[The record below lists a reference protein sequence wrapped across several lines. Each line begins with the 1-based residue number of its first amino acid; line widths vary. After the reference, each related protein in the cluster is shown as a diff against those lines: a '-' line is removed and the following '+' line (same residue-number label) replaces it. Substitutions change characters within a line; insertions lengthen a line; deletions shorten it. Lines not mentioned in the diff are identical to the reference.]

1 MPTLSN
7 RTASTLTRTRRPK
20 SDKIIV
26 VACEGQVTEEEY
38 FRFIQ
43 SILGGIKSKIIIKS
57 INEDILSVDSS
68 RRTFEQ
74 KSQLGQNKPW
84 QLVKRLDEFKAEE
97 ESAYE
102 FSKHPEDE
110 FWIVADID
118 ENTANWDNNS
128 KLEFALN
135 ACDRKNYHYAV
146 SNPFFEAWLLLH
158 HDDFNSDDYKYAV
171 TDKHKYEKT
180 DHFRYRLKSVG
191 APLINKKHIQPK
203 HYNRE
208 KVKRAI
214 KRARLLFERETKHHK
229 NQRLRYPHN
238 LGSTVYKLL
247 EEIIDI
253 SDEKI
258 S

>member
-1 MPTLSN
+1 MPALSN
-7 RTASTLTRTRRPK
+7 RTASTLTRTRRPR

-38 FRFIQ
+38 FRLIQ
-43 SILGGIKSKIIIKS
+43 SLLGGIKSKVIIKS

-74 KSQLGQNKPW
+74 KSRLGQNKPW
-84 QLVKRLDEFKAEE
+84 QLVKRLDEFRQEE
-97 ESAYE
+97 EAVYE
-102 FSKHPEDE
+102 FSKHPDDE

-118 ENTANWDNNS
+118 ENTADPNKSS
-128 KLEFALN
+128 KLEFALDL
-135 ACDRKNYHYAV
+135 CDKKNYHYAV

-171 TDKHKYEKT
+171 TDKHRYEKT
-180 DHFRYRLKSVG
+180 DHFRNRLKAVG
-191 APLINKKHIQPK
+191 APLSNRKHIHPK
-203 HYNRE
+203 HYSRG
-208 KVKRAI
+208 KVKKAI
-214 KRARLLFERETKHHK
+214 KRARRLFEIEISRSQHM
-229 NQRLRYPHN
+229 QLRYPHN

-247 EEIIDI
+247 ENIINI